1 MKASK
6 EQVENAIL
14 FFAKTFG
21 QENNYKALMSAY
33 SGTPKIVEMIVYEM
47 FLHKFNSYH
56 CTDEQHEQYKLIHEY
71 ATELKQNGWVTH
83 EQKWYYC

>member
-6 EQVENAIL
+6 EQVESAIL

-21 QENNYKALMSAY
+21 QEKNYKALMSAY

-47 FLHKFNSYH
+47 FLQKFNSYH
-56 CTDEQHEQYKLIHEY
+56 CTDAQYEQYKLIHEY
-71 ATELKQNGWVTH
+71 ATELKQNGCVTH
-83 EQKWYYC
+83 EQK

>member
-21 QENNYKALMSAY
+21 QERNYKSLMEAY

-47 FLHKFNSYH
+47 FLQKFNSYH
-56 CTDEQHEQYKLIHEY
+56 CTDEQYEQYKIIHEY
-71 ATELKQNGWVTH
+71 ATELKQNGWVTL
-83 EQKWYYC
+83 EQK